1 MSQRTLIIS
10 HLCEKSEGIRI
21 PLVPRVKTWNI
32 DEDGRGAKV
41 TGCAILTP
49 LRPLP
54 PAGPPTP
61 QATTRT
67 AFPQACFPTY
77 PVGTFGY
84 FPFCKCFSLL
94 TQINLPHECKIFH
107 FQVSPC

>member
-49 LRPLP
+49 YGHCLRGAPD
-54 PAGPPTP
+54 PTGHHTDGASP
-61 QATTRT
+61 
-67 AFPQACFPTY
+67 
-77 PVGTFGY
+77 GL
-84 FPFCKCFSLL
+84 FS
-94 TQINLPHECKIFH
+94 H
-107 FQVSPC
+107 VSRGSIWLFSTL